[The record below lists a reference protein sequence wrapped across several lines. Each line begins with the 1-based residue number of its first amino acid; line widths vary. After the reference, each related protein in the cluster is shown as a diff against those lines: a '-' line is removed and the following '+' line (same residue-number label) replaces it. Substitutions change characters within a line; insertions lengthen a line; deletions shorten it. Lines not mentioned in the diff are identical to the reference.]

1 MAVEPKPLRL
11 RGLVVS
17 LLANYCWVELDQ
29 PGSSGATRLL
39 CTRRTRLGKSGQTI
53 AVGDHVWLEGID
65 WPAGRGAVAALEP
78 RDGLLE
84 RPAVAN
90 VARVVVVVALAEPE
104 LDPLQLT
111 RFLLTAEATGRPVLL
126 LFSKADLVSPAVAAD
141 WCRRAGAWGYE
152 ALALSVQTGQGLER
166 LSQRLRE
173 PGISVLCGPSGVG
186 KSSVLNALCP
196 ELGLRVAAVSGRL
209 QRGRHTTRHVEL
221 FQLAPGALM
230 ADTPGFNRPELPG
243 EAIDLG
249 PLFPEI
255 RRRLEAGCCR
265 FKNCLHLGDPGCAVG
280 VDWERYPLYSQC
292 LGDLAGQ
299 SGRQAGRQAERSN
312 RSGGSG
318 LASHLRQPSRRLQRQ
333 QVLDGESLGQADGES
348 EGDLERE
355 SEGDSE
361 RESQS
366 AFSPPGLA
374 D

>member
-1 MAVEPKPLRL
+1 ML
-11 RGLVVS
+11 LV
-17 LLANYCWVELDQ
+17 
-29 PGSSGATRLL
+29 
-39 CTRRTRLGKSGQTI
+39 
-53 AVGDHVWLEGID
+53 
-65 WPAGRGAVAALEP
+65 
-78 RDGLLE
+78 
-84 RPAVAN
+84 
-90 VARVVVVVALAEPE
+90 
-104 LDPLQLT
+104 
-111 RFLLTAEATGRPVLL
+111 
-126 LFSKADLVSPAVAAD
+126 FSKADLVSPAVAAD

-152 ALALSVQTGQGLER
+152 ALALSIQTGQGLER

-173 PGISVLCGPSGVG
+173 PGIAVLCGPSGVG

-348 EGDLERE
+348 EGDLERD

-366 AFSPPGLA
+366 EFSPPGLA

>member
-29 PGSSGATRLL
+29 PGSSGTTRLL
-39 CTRRTRLGKSGQTI
+39 CTRRTRLGNSGQTI

-126 LFSKADLVSPAVAAD
+126 LFSKADLVSPAVTAD

-152 ALALSVQTGQGLER
+152 ALALSIQTGQGLER

-196 ELGLRVAAVSGRL
+196 ELGLRVAAVSG
-209 QRGRHTTRHVEL
+209 
-221 FQLAPGALM
+221 
-230 ADTPGFNRPELPG
+230 
-243 EAIDLG
+243 
-249 PLFPEI
+249 
-255 RRRLEAGCCR
+255 GC
-265 FKNCLHLGDPGCAVG
+265 
-280 VDWERYPLYSQC
+280 
-292 LGDLAGQ
+292 
-299 SGRQAGRQAERSN
+299 
-312 RSGGSG
+312 SGGATPPATWSF
-318 LASHLRQPSRRLQRQ
+318 SSWLQ
-333 QVLDGESLGQADGES
+333 A
-348 EGDLERE
+348 
-355 SEGDSE
+355 
-361 RESQS
+361 
-366 AFSPPGLA
+366 P
-374 D
+374 